1 MSKRRTTVSHKDLQN
16 PVVELELA
24 VEEIVNLM
32 RSLRFNEEMPPSIKS
47 ELDAF
52 GTKLIQ
58 KSPTHRVPKGS

>member
-1 MSKRRTTVSHKDLQN
+1 MSHEDLQN
-16 PVVELELA
+16 RVVELELA

-52 GTKLIQ
+52 SARLIQ
-58 KSPTHRVPKGS
+58 KSPTRRVPKGS